1 MAIKTNQDLLT
12 KAQVALGLRMGR
24 AALGWSQDEFAM
36 RLDWAKTTLG
46 RAETMD
52 GGLRTE
58 QFVQAIALL
67 GSFGVTVQFGQD
79 GTVSV
84 SIGANGVQGVITR
97 LTDEQ
102 FRRSDR
108 RKPLGVLGALS
119 PNQTTEVDSPL
130 GRLAT
135 KKTLGGLSALSPPQ
149 PKEIDSPLGR
159 LAANKK
165 PPQSL

>member
-1 MAIKTNQDLLT
+1 MAIKTKQELLT
-12 KAQVALGLRMGR
+12 KAQVSLGLRMGR

-46 RAETMD
+46 RAETME

-79 GTVSV
+79 GTVIV
-84 SIGANGVQGVITR
+84 SIDANGVREAINR
-97 LTDEQ
+97 LTNEQ

-108 RKPLGVLGALS
+108 RKPLGGLSALS
-119 PNQTTEVDSPL
+119 PPQTKELDSPL

-135 KKTLGGLSALSPPQ
+135 
-149 PKEIDSPLGR
+149 
-159 LAANKK
+159 NKK
-165 PPQSL
+165 PPQ